1 MRVLALHSWDIG
13 ITEARSLQSDL
24 ATRVAR
30 SLCFSGNPRYIAG
43 ADLSVDRVRGRG
55 RAAVVV
61 LSYPE
66 LELAE
71 VRIAEGELDW
81 PYVPGFLSFR
91 EAPLVLAAC
100 RGLDITPDMLIV
112 DGQGVA
118 HPRGL
123 GLASHLGLFL
133 DIPTIGCAK
142 SLLCGAHGVLDEVR
156 GVSADVVYGGEV
168 VAAALRT
175 RDGVRPVYV
184 SVGHKVDLASAVE
197 WVLHCSVGYRLP
209 EPTRLAHLA
218 AGGRLPW

>member
-1 MRVLALHSWDIG
+1 MRVLDLHGWDIG
-13 ITEARSLQSDL
+13 TTEAGILQRDL
-24 ATRVAR
+24 ATRVVR
-30 SLCFSGNPRYIAG
+30 SRCLSASPRYVAG

-61 LSYPE
+61 LSYPD
-66 LELAE
+66 LQTVE
-71 VRIAEGELDW
+71 VRTAAGELYW

-100 RGLDITPDMLIV
+100 RELDITPDLLIV

-133 DIPTIGCAK
+133 DIATIGCAK
-142 SLLCGAHGVLDEVR
+142 SLLCGVHGALDEGR
-156 GVSADVVYGGEV
+156 GASADVVYAGEV

-175 RDGVRPVYV
+175 RDGVGPVYV
-184 SVGHKVDLASAVE
+184 SIGHKVDLASAVE
-197 WVLHCSVGYRLP
+197 WVLHCTGRYRLP
-209 EPTRLAHLA
+209 EPTRLAHLV
-218 AGGRLPW
+218 AGGRLS